1 VSKDSKLDE
10 WTRSW
15 PLPLI
20 AMLGITGPAAFSYS
34 GGIFMGEM
42 TRTFGWSK
50 TQFSSAFT
58 LQVLLGLIIG
68 PLAAMLLDRIG
79 PRRMLLAGIAP
90 FALGLSLFGLVTGPM
105 GQWWML
111 AALYSVCTAGVIPAA
126 WMSGVVQSFDKARGM
141 AMAVGLAGIGIATSV
156 WPILVAWLVQH
167 VGWRQAF
174 PAMGIGWAV
183 LLLPLTFFF
192 YKPVKQAAPGA
203 AAKDLPP
210 IWPVV
215 WTRTFWCLLGAGGIF
230 AAVQM
235 ALIMHFV
242 PILQLQGFTLT
253 KAAGIAGI
261 IGIFSIIGRVGT
273 GTLLDWVPTKRIAIV
288 AFTLPL
294 LVMWILETAHGSAG
308 ILMLAA
314 ALLGFAAGSET
325 DVVAYLCSRRFDQ
338 RIFGTI
344 YTLFQTGFAILA
356 SLGPL
361 LAGWRFD
368 VTKGYESFYIL
379 ALPMVLTATL
389 LIMLV
394 PAEIK
399 AGPDNLNT

>member
-1 VSKDSKLDE
+1 MSDNTKREE
-10 WTRSW
+10 WSRSW
-15 PLPLI
+15 PLPPI
-20 AMLGITGPAAFSYS
+20 AMFGIMGPAAFSYS

-42 TRTFGWSK
+42 TRTFGWTK
-50 TQFSSAFT
+50 AQFSSAFV
-58 LQVLLGLIIG
+58 LQVVLGLIIG
-68 PLAAMLLDRIG
+68 PLAAIVLDRVG
-79 PRRMLLAGIAP
+79 PRRMLLAGIVP
-90 FALGLSLFGLVTGPM
+90 FAAGLSLFSLVNGAM
-105 GQWWML
+105 WQWWML
-111 AALYSVCTAGVIPAA
+111 AGFYSVITAGVIPAA

-141 AMAVGLAGIGIATSV
+141 AMAVGLAGIGIATTV

-167 VGWRQAF
+167 IGWRLAF
-174 PAMGIGWAV
+174 PVMGFGWA
-183 LLLPLTFFF
+183 LFLLPLVFFF
-192 YKPVKQAAPGA
+192 YKPTRQAEPIFH
-203 AAKDLPP
+203 AKDLPP

-230 AAVQM
+230 ASVQM

-242 PILQLQGFTLT
+242 PILLLQGFNLT
-253 KAAGIAGI
+253 NAAGIAGI

-288 AFTLPL
+288 AFILPL
-294 LVMWILETAHGSAG
+294 VVMWLLVSAHGSAG
-308 ILMLAA
+308 MLMLAA

-325 DVVAYLCSRRFDQ
+325 DVVAFLCSRRFDQ

-368 VTKGYESFYIL
+368 VTRSYDSFFIIAVPL
-379 ALPMVLTATL
+379 VLIATL

-394 PAEIK
+394 PAEK
-399 AGPDNLNT
+399 RANDF

>member
-1 VSKDSKLDE
+1 MSTTTKREE
-10 WTRSW
+10 WSRSW

-34 GGIFMGEM
+34 GGIFMGEL
-42 TRTFGWSK
+42 TREFGWTK

-58 LQVLLGLIIG
+58 LQVLLGLIVG

-79 PRRMLLAGIAP
+79 PRRMLLAGIVP
-90 FALGLSLFGLVTGPM
+90 FALGLSLFSQVNGTIW
-105 GQWWML
+105 QWWML
-111 AALYSVCTAGVIPAA
+111 AALYSVITAGVIPAA
-126 WMSGVVQSFDKARGM
+126 WMSGVVQSFDRSRGI
-141 AMAVGLAGIGIATSV
+141 AMAVGLAGIGIATTV

-167 VGWRQAF
+167 IGWRQTF
-174 PAMGIGWAV
+174 PVMGIGWAL
-183 LLLPLTFFF
+183 LLLPLVYFL
-192 YKPVKQAAPGA
+192 YKPVGQQHHRIKSDAVP
-203 AAKDLPP
+203 KV
-210 IWPVV
+210 WPSV

-230 AAVQM
+230 ASVQM
-235 ALIMHFV
+235 ALIIHFV
-242 PILQLQGFTLT
+242 PILLLQGFTLT

-261 IGIFSIIGRVGT
+261 IGIFSIIGRIGT
-273 GTLLDWVPTKRIAIV
+273 GVLLDWVPTKQIALV

-294 LVMWILETAHGSAG
+294 VVMWMLVTAHGSAG

-344 YTLFQTGFAILA
+344 YTLFQAGFAILA

-368 VTKGYESFYIL
+368 VTRSYESFYVL
-379 ALPMVLTATL
+379 AVPLVLAATL

-394 PAEIK
+394 PAEKK
-399 AGPDNLNT
+399 AEA